1 MGSSL
6 LNMKLRGKN
15 VRSAAICGELY
26 CGELCCTSKILRS
39 RSVTCCYK
47 HKKAAVF
54 TNKVDADELSDIVD
68 DCACDL
74 ERRTQYVPEVWDVTQ
89 EPAVLTHFDLPQ
101 STLDFLLT
109 LTPPPPV
116 EDPVLPKH
124 QRKCKT
130 LVLDL
135 DETLVHSSLQQTL
148 DSDFQFSVN
157 IPDAGPR
164 TVYVKTRPF
173 LSQFL
178 EYASS
183 LFEIVVFTASPTMY
197 ANKVFDLIDPERRM
211 IDHRMFRH
219 HCHLHKGNY
228 VKDLSALG
236 RDLSKVVII
245 DNAVEAMGFQLHN
258 GIFIESFLG
267 SPADTSLLQMNT
279 FLDMMDEA
287 RDVRTAVAQ
296 FYELFD

>member
-6 LNMKLRGKN
+6 LSMKLRGKN

-26 CGELCCTSKILRS
+26 CTSKILRS

-116 EDPVLPKH
+116 EVPALPKH
-124 QRKCKT
+124 QRRDKT

-135 DETLVHSSLQQTL
+135 DETLVHSTL
-148 DSDFQFSVN
+148 KFTEESDFQFTVN
-157 IPDAGPR
+157 IPEAGPR

-173 LSQFL
+173 LSKFL
-178 EYASS
+178 QYAST

-197 ANKVFDLIDPERRM
+197 ANRV
-211 IDHRMFRH
+211 
-219 HCHLHKGNY
+219 
-228 VKDLSALG
+228 
-236 RDLSKVVII
+236 
-245 DNAVEAMGFQLHN
+245 
-258 GIFIESFLG
+258 
-267 SPADTSLLQMNT
+267 
-279 FLDMMDEA
+279 
-287 RDVRTAVAQ
+287 
-296 FYELFD
+296 

>member
-6 LNMKLRGKN
+6 LNMKPRGKN

-124 QRKCKT
+124 QRKCWYELHLNKIISTTLLPGKT

-148 DSDFQFSVN
+148 DSDYQFSVN

-164 TVYVKTRPF
+164 TVYVKVGCSSWSDKEQDNCRCWLGCYHC
-173 LSQFL
+173 LS
-178 EYASS
+178 
-183 LFEIVVFTASPTMY
+183 
-197 ANKVFDLIDPERRM
+197 
-211 IDHRMFRH
+211 
-219 HCHLHKGNY
+219 
-228 VKDLSALG
+228 
-236 RDLSKVVII
+236 LSK
-245 DNAVEAMGFQLHN
+245 H
-258 GIFIESFLG
+258 
-267 SPADTSLLQMNT
+267 
-279 FLDMMDEA
+279 A
-287 RDVRTAVAQ
+287 R
-296 FYELFD
+296 

>member
-1 MGSSL
+1 
-6 LNMKLRGKN
+6 

-54 TNKVDADELSDIVD
+54 TNKVDAVELSDIVD

-183 LFEIVVFTASPTMY
+183 LLRSWCSPPPPPCT
-197 ANKVFDLIDPERRM
+197 PTR
-211 IDHRMFRH
+211 
-219 HCHLHKGNY
+219 C
-228 VKDLSALG
+228 S
-236 RDLSKVVII
+236 
-245 DNAVEAMGFQLHN
+245 
-258 GIFIESFLG
+258 
-267 SPADTSLLQMNT
+267 T
-279 FLDMMDEA
+279 
-287 RDVRTAVAQ
+287 
-296 FYELFD
+296 